1 MNEDKSAL
9 KQLLEAGEFRRG
21 DDPGRKTMDKVFDA
35 RTLDAIYEV
44 MKRFKVDLI
53 DYPVSTGKES
63 VVFKALVRKKN
74 IAIKIYKMSTLGFN
88 SVREYI
94 EGDYRFE
101 KEKLSR
107 SSIVYVW
114 ARKEFINLRNME
126 EKGVKCPA
134 PIGVHKNVLLMQYM
148 GTSLKPA
155 PQLRTYNGDD
165 MAMYIDSAMKQY
177 KEMVEKALLIHADLS
192 EYNILCYRK
201 NAFIIDVGQSVP
213 ITHPM
218 AREFLNR
225 DINNMI
231 TFAKKAGILEDDLAL
246 PSFYYNWPEDP
257 HKLLRKQ

>member
-1 MNEDKSAL
+1 MDNDKSAL

-21 DDPGRKTMDKVFDA
+21 DDPGRKTVDKVFDA

-63 VVFKALVRKKN
+63 VVFKAIVRKKN

-114 ARKEFINLRNME
+114 ARKEFINLKNME
-126 EKGVKCPA
+126 ESGVKCPS
-134 PIGVHKNVLLMQYM
+134 PIGVHKNVLLMQYL

-155 PQLRTYNGDD
+155 PQLRNYNGDD
-165 MAMYIDSAMKQY
+165 IAVYIHSAMNQY
-177 KEMVEKALLIHADLS
+177 KNMVE
-192 EYNILCYRK
+192 NIYH
-201 NAFIIDVGQSVP
+201 I
-213 ITHPM
+213 
-218 AREFLNR
+218 
-225 DINNMI
+225 
-231 TFAKKAGILEDDLAL
+231 
-246 PSFYYNWPEDP
+246 W
-257 HKLLRKQ
+257 